1 MPDASTRRIVKNTGF
16 LYMRMLV
23 MMVIGFITTRMMLK
37 ALGVTNY
44 GINDVVGG
52 LVAMFSMLSASLS
65 GAVSRFF
72 TFGLGKGDMKH
83 LRVVFSTSI
92 NIHILLAIVVVIAI
106 ESVGVWFLNH
116 KMVIPAD
123 RLYAANWVLQ
133 CSTLTFAINLLS
145 VPYRAAIIAH
155 ERMSA
160 FAYLT
165 IFDATAKL
173 LIVCAV
179 YFYGGD
185 KLILL
190 AILNVTPAIISQ
202 VIYWRYCKRNFV
214 ECEYQFVTDKKL
226 FKEIFGFAG
235 WNFIG
240 NTAGLMKN
248 QGVNVV
254 LNVCI
259 GTSINAARGIAMQVN
274 GMVMQFIG
282 NFTMALNPQIIKDYA
297 AGQLQRMHKLMFQG
311 TKLSYY
317 IFMVLSIPLIFE
329 VEPLLL
335 LWLGEIPEHTV
346 LFTRLVLVLSLAE
359 IVSYA
364 LITAQNATGKI
375 RDYQIVVGGI
385 LLLNLPISYLLLRLG
400 MFPEV
405 TVIVAI
411 IVSQLCL
418 AARLWFL
425 RKMIDFPVKQF
436 FIKVYFNVIFVT
448 LLSLIVPAIC
458 YALIPPSYTRIFV
471 LGSLSVASSIAA
483 VYFVGCNHEERMLVY
498 SAITNIISKLR
509 KR

>member
-1 MPDASTRRIVKNTGF
+1 
-16 LYMRMLV
+16 MLV
-23 MMVIGFITTRMMLK
+23 MMAIGFITTRVMLK

-72 TFGLGKGDMKH
+72 TFGLGKGDMKQ

-92 NIHILLAIVVVIAI
+92 NIHILLAIIVVLAI
-106 ESVGVWFLNH
+106 ETVGVWFLNN
-116 KMVIPAD
+116 KMTIPAD

-133 CSTLTFAINLLS
+133 CSTITFAINLLS

-190 AILNVTPAIISQ
+190 AVLNITPALISQ

-214 ECEYQFVTDKKL
+214 ECEYQLVADKKL

-235 WNFIG
+235 WSFIG

-274 GMVMQFIG
+274 GMVMQFIN

-311 TKLSYY
+311 TRLSYY
-317 IFMVLSIPLIFE
+317 IFMVLSIPLTFE
-329 VEPLLL
+329 VETFLT
-335 LWLGEIPEHTV
+335 LWLDEVPAHTV
-346 LFTRLVLVLSLAE
+346 LFTRLVLVLSMAE
-359 IVSYA
+359 IVSNA
-364 LITAQNATGKI
+364 LIIAQSATGKM

-385 LLLNLPISYLLLRLG
+385 LLLNVPVSYLLLKLG
-400 MFPEV
+400 MFPEI

-411 IVSQLCL
+411 LISQLCL
-418 AARLWFL
+418 VARLWFL
-425 RKMIDFPVKQF
+425 KRLIDFPVMQF
-436 FIKVYFNVIFVT
+436 FKKVYLNVVGVT
-448 LLSLIVPAIC
+448 LLSLLVPALC
-458 YALIPPSYTRIFV
+458 YVLIPAGYVRFFV
-471 LGSLSVASSIAA
+471 LCGASLLSSVAVI
-483 VYFVGCNHEERMLVY
+483 YYIGCDTEERSLVNGIV
-498 SAITNIISKLR
+498 SNVILKLR